1 MTSGDAGTWT
11 PSAGLAHPGPG
22 RPASLSEAC
31 ARRHI
36 LQDFQSPRQ
45 ARFRRKPD
53 SRFRARARGSGAGR
67 GINREERKEREVP
80 AGPRRPGSGAQG
92 LWTEVARVWFSC
104 GSFAPLPRAPLAQRL
119 S

>member
-1 MTSGDAGTWT
+1 MTSGAAGTWT

-22 RPASLSEAC
+22 RPGSLSEAC

-67 GINREERKEREVP
+67 AINREVGKEPEVP

-92 LWTEVARVWFSC
+92 LWTEVARFW
-104 GSFAPLPRAPLAQRL
+104 FAPLPRAPLAQRL